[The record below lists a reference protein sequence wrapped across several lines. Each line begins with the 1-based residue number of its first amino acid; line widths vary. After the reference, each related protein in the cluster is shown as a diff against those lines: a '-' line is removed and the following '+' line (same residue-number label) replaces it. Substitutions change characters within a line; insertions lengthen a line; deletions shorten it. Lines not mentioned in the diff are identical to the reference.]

1 MPATFL
7 LNYLFMGWLHK
18 PELAFIREAEK
29 SKTRGVAAQS
39 AVGTPSPDQ
48 PDGTKDMETLPAEA
62 AIGPHGL
69 VPTAVHRRPV
79 RQAARVYACALLVG
93 LLCLL
98 VIASVT
104 RLFTPELTVEWL
116 KVLAQAHVGR
126 CLSTNTKI
134 AGQTTAVS
142 VVFKWCVTDP
152 LRTVV
157 FTRIWLWLHKV
168 SAELADFGAWL
179 LISLCRRATSMMAG
193 PRRTGGG
200 GRCSAPC
207 GLCPPAAYLR
217 HLRNTRIG
225 GSRRSTS
232 SRQSSTSR
240 TRFCETVRF
249 SKGP

>member
-48 PDGTKDMETLPAEA
+48 PDGTNDRGTKDMETLPAET

-79 RQAARVYACALLVG
+79 RQAARVYGCALLVG

-116 KVLAQAHVGR
+116 KVTGAKHLLAAASRLTQR
-126 CLSTNTKI
+126 
-134 AGQTTAVS
+134 
-142 VVFKWCVTDP
+142 
-152 LRTVV
+152 LRV
-157 FTRIWLWLHKV
+157 
-168 SAELADFGAWL
+168 
-179 LISLCRRATSMMAG
+179 RR
-193 PRRTGGG
+193 R
-200 GRCSAPC
+200 PC
-207 GLCPPAAYLR
+207 QW
-217 HLRNTRIG
+217 
-225 GSRRSTS
+225 S
-232 SRQSSTSR
+232 SSG
-240 TRFCETVRF
+240 V
-249 SKGP
+249 